1 MRAMSKISDMKASLK
16 ELELLGL
23 PISSAQKKALADA
36 EDEYIDEELVPHIKD
51 AIRGLFTDIGI
62 RTKIVINFDGNDLD
76 VHLQGKENNKNKNL
90 KNGKSNHGSGKYI
103 RTGITLK
110 LQIIYPNGQKKTGKG
125 TQVLKEFINEVG
137 PQRVHDLG
145 LQVRG
150 VLLVEDHLVE
160 GLKQYQKPINDGFY
174 LMVNTNN
181 QQKKKEIEEISKSLN
196 LGLKVNIVDET
207 GAIQY

>member
-1 MRAMSKISDMKASLK
+1 MSKISDMKASLK

-62 RTKIVINFDGNDLD
+62 RTKIVIDFDGNDLD

>member
-1 MRAMSKISDMKASLK
+1 MSKISDMKASLK

-62 RTKIVINFDGNDLD
+62 RTKIVIDFDGNDLD

-103 RTGITLK
+103 GTGITLK

>member
-1 MRAMSKISDMKASLK
+1 MSKISDMKASLK

-62 RTKIVINFDGNDLD
+62 RTKIVIDFDGNDLD

-90 KNGKSNHGSGKYI
+90 KKGKSNHGSGKYI

-110 LQIIYPNGQKKTGKG
+110 LQIIYPNGQQKTGKG

-150 VLLVEDHLVE
+150 ILLVEDHLVD

-196 LGLKVNIVDET
+196 LGIKVNIVDET

>member
-1 MRAMSKISDMKASLK
+1 MSKISDMKASLK

-62 RTKIVINFDGNDLD
+62 RTKIVIDFDGNDLD

-196 LGLKVNIVDET
+196 LGLKVHIVDET
-207 GAIQY
+207 RAKQ

>member
-1 MRAMSKISDMKASLK
+1 M
-16 ELELLGL
+16 
-23 PISSAQKKALADA
+23 
-36 EDEYIDEELVPHIKD
+36 
-51 AIRGLFTDIGI
+51 
-62 RTKIVINFDGNDLD
+62 
-76 VHLQGKENNKNKNL
+76 

>member
-1 MRAMSKISDMKASLK
+1 MSKISDMKASLK

-62 RTKIVINFDGNDLD
+62 RTKIVIDFDGNDLD

-181 QQKKKEIEEISKSLN
+181 QQKKKKIEEISKSLN

>member
-1 MRAMSKISDMKASLK
+1 MSKISDMKASLK

-62 RTKIVINFDGNDLD
+62 RTKIVIDFDGNDLD
-76 VHLQGKENNKNKNL
+76 VHLQGKENNKKKNL

-137 PQRVHDLG
+137 PQCVHDLG

-150 VLLVEDHLVE
+150 ILLVEDHLVD

-181 QQKKKEIEEISKSLN
+181 QQKKKEIEEISNRLN

>member
-1 MRAMSKISDMKASLK
+1 MSKISDMKASLK

>member
-1 MRAMSKISDMKASLK
+1 MSKVSDMKASLK

-62 RTKIVINFDGNDLD
+62 RTKIVIDFDGNDLD
-76 VHLQGKENNKNKNL
+76 VHLHGKENNKNKH
-90 KNGKSNHGSGKYI
+90 GKSEKSYHGSGKYI

-137 PQRVHDLG
+137 PKRVHDLG

-150 VLLVEDHLVE
+150 ILLVEDHLVD
-160 GLKQYQKPINDGFY
+160 GLSQYQKPINDGFY

-181 QQKKKEIEEISKSLN
+181 QQKKKEIEEISNSLN